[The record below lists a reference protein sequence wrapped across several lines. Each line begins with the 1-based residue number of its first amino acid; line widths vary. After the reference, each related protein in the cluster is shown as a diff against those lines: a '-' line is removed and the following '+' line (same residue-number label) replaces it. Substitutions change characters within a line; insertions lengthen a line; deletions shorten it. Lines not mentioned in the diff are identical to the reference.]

1 MANAAKVFVYIAQA
15 LEAETLPE
23 TTASKVVAAAKVLIG
38 ATGQDPNQLLL
49 QLSPEAQQT
58 VRAYFS

>member
-1 MANAAKVFVYIAQA
+1 MTNAPKVFVYIALA

-23 TTASKVVAAAKVLIG
+23 NTASKVVAAAKLLIS
-38 ATGQDPNQLLL
+38 ATGQDPNHLLQ

>member
-1 MANAAKVFVYIAQA
+1 MASAAKVFVFIAQA

-23 TTASKVVAAAKVLIG
+23 NTASKVVAAAKLLIS
-38 ATGQDPNQLLL
+38 ASGQDPGQLLL